1 MSLLIL
7 VQYTS
12 DMGNIKYRQHG
23 FFQHGVLKCFW
34 VFTSQQRYR
43 QSERESVWS
52 LVRTCLGLKKNKER
66 ERERE
71 RERKYKNSFHSTLI
85 LIRIWLEVIIQRPTH
100 HKIFKPSGAKIFLF
114 ENYFYEKCSRHR
126 WNFCP
131 RRITTE
137 KGLVGCIIE
146 GVQLSFRNDCSCLVE
161 LLTKIQNLDTWWD
174 AEIELG

>member
-1 MSLLIL
+1 MRVRRERVCEREREREREREWEWEWESE
-7 VQYTS
+7 
-12 DMGNIKYRQHG
+12 
-23 FFQHGVLKCFW
+23 
-34 VFTSQQRYR
+34 
-43 QSERESVWS
+43 SERVRES
-52 LVRTCLGLKKNKER
+52 ER

-100 HKIFKPSGAKIFLF
+100 HKIFKPSGKKYICSKIIFTK
-114 ENYFYEKCSRHR
+114 NVQW
-126 WNFCP
+126 WNFCS

-137 KGLVGCIIE
+137 EGLVGCIIE